1 MKTCLEGT
9 DNLVKRGGDAELLG
23 LAGLDPP
30 RGDLYAQKQVPVC
43 LAPTRSH
50 SRKRDTSLHNQTSTL
65 AGTGFAKKK
74 GEKNGHN
81 CETWKKKADK
91 KGERCQEG
99 GRKNRGLQRNPH
111 AQRTRAPQ
119 FPWVCETNNT
129 WVICE
134 RVKNTQNHIVVA
146 VLIRQHPLTR

>member
-23 LAGLDPP
+23 LAGLDPS

-81 CETWKKKADK
+81 CETWKKRRIKKARDVK
-91 KGERCQEG
+91 REG
-99 GRKNRGLQRNPH
+99 GRTEDYNATHMPKEPERHNSHGFVRRTTRG
-111 AQRTRAPQ
+111 
-119 FPWVCETNNT
+119 
-129 WVICE
+129 
-134 RVKNTQNHIVVA
+134 
-146 VLIRQHPLTR
+146 